1 MARNYAMEKE
11 DRDRMQQNVGT
22 ELREILRD
30 RVERDIEGKRERER
44 NVWEQRKEDGETVK
58 ACAVAIV

>member
-1 MARNYAMEKE
+1 M
-11 DRDRMQQNVGT
+11 
-22 ELREILRD
+22 REILRD